1 MIPGREYNTLRINV
15 FNKTNEVW
23 NVQLFKIF
31 RYLEIKRI
39 SLLLSFNLR
48 NPDDSIIVAF
58 RNNGYNSRKYVWID
72 IPISDITR
80 NIKIAFDGNLAG
92 VALECNIEE

>member
-1 MIPGREYNTLRINV
+1 MECTIIQDFQILGDKEDI
-15 FNKTNEVW
+15 
-23 NVQLFKIF
+23 
-31 RYLEIKRI
+31 
-39 SLLLSFNLR
+39 LLLSFNLR